1 MCVVNSAH
9 VGRAHTDPLSGVRS
23 GFRFGHQSAD
33 GVTRAHP
40 EWPVSAPSVCTWPQR
55 VAARVQSTPG
65 VADAATC
72 PLTPTDESVHTARR
86 FTASTLQSW
95 DLTPLHDD
103 ATLIVSELV
112 TNALRHA
119 LQTSAAPPCSSLP
132 PPRGVS
138 GSSPSP
144 LTAGRPIQFQLHLL
158 RHHRHLLCAVSDPVD
173 TAPAQRGTDPFTPG
187 GRGLHIIAA
196 LSQDWGWTMLGQG
209 GKNVWALLFAE

>member
-1 MCVVNSAH
+1 MNSAH
-9 VGRAHTDPLSGVRS
+9 VGRAHTDPFRAVRS
-23 GFRFGHQSAD
+23 GFRFGYQSAD
-33 GVTRAHP
+33 DVTHGRHGRAAGMP
-40 EWPVSAPSVCTWPQR
+40 SACAWPPR
-55 VAARVQSTPG
+55 VASYVQATPG
-65 VADAATC
+65 VADAASC

-86 FTASTLQSW
+86 FTASTLHTW

-132 PPRGVS
+132 PPRGVP

-144 LTAGRPIQFQLHLL
+144 LTAGRPMQFDLHLL
-158 RHHRHLLCAVSDPVD
+158 RHHRHVLCAVTDPAD
-173 TAPAQRGTDPFTPG
+173 SAPAQRGTDPFTPG

-196 LSQDWGWTMLGQG
+196 LSQDWGWSPLSHG
-209 GKNVWALLFAE
+209 GKNVWALLHAA